1 MEAIK
6 WANEEGL
13 TLKLTRQELEE
24 LASLLAQLR
33 YAYFVSFSSEHFEIE
48 LDE

>member
-24 LASLLAQLR
+24 LASPL
-33 YAYFVSFSSEHFEIE
+33 EIGRASCRE
-48 LDE
+48 RV